1 MNCDEDSCWHPMP
14 ISGGGEDLG
23 PDSEA
28 VGLMRVNTS
37 DAYESGIGVAVAD
50 AAPSSGQHKSGQP
63 SNAAAEAK
71 TLGDSHANT
80 NTTLSLD
87 QQSQHIYNTWQQ
99 PTLTVVLDDEWDITG
114 TALSHPDY
122 LTMQAQAV
130 VAACLDC
137 STNTNASSES
147 RPSQD
152 VHDHWQVNICL
163 PVHVNEHELTYLLP
177 HVKAGAQRAYE
188 DYDLI
193 TVGSIIDDDDGSTSE
208 ASANKVEHGSPRRAK
223 DRVTCQL
230 GVLVTTPHVCL
241 QMKRVAAHRD
251 VNFVCFD
258 SDILTTT
265 MFGGHLDPNGISDCS
280 SGKSGACACNA
291 AKFSTHC
298 TCYFGTSGHGL
309 IRENLKKSIIIDQS
323 CPMTPTLVLMMQQ
336 KVCHGYSSAL

>member
-1 MNCDEDSCWHPMP
+1 
-14 ISGGGEDLG
+14 
-23 PDSEA
+23 
-28 VGLMRVNTS
+28 MR
-37 DAYESGIGVAVAD
+37 
-50 AAPSSGQHKSGQP
+50 PR
-63 SNAAAEAK
+63 
-71 TLGDSHANT
+71 SH
-80 NTTLSLD
+80 
-87 QQSQHIYNTWQQ
+87 
-99 PTLTVVLDDEWDITG
+99 
-114 TALSHPDY
+114 
-122 LTMQAQAV
+122 
-130 VAACLDC
+130 
-137 STNTNASSES
+137 

-309 IRENLKKSIIIDQS
+309 IRENLMKEYHHRSILSYDPYFSFNDATESVPWLLKRSVSDIHSISRYNHHEVSVMVLGRQTASLDYLRFLHDLHVDAVGCRVEYLPCSLFGCANVASEEHSHHAQS
-323 CPMTPTLVLMMQQ
+323 QLTGDLSRTPRPGVLQ
-336 KVCHGYSSAL
+336 KAGEHYLMYGEGYNAVLLHSEIYLKRRKI